1 MAVIAM
7 YDTLTGCQ
15 LSLLEVLTRFWLF
28 FRMRKEAAVI
38 EEAEAEAAGI
48 QEAEA
53 EAAGIEEAEGMLLLF
68 SFKFLSKMR
77 LVFVFCQNLT

>member
-1 MAVIAM
+1 
-7 YDTLTGCQ
+7 
-15 LSLLEVLTRFWLF
+15 
-28 FRMRKEAAVI
+28 MRKEAAVI
-38 EEAEAEAAGI
+38 E
-48 QEAEA
+48 EAEA